1 MDIFYICDVESEG
14 TSYFHGDLYELRK
27 NYYEAKGKKVSL
39 KKKITETGSD
49 GKLSASISHRGFKW
63 KKKVGRTVT
72 EQSYRQSNGTVLVRR
87 DFNGSI
93 ICKIF
98 FDEDLAWFRTEY
110 YSPDSFVQ
118 AKLILRPANVGNIIE
133 RLTFVEDKKYYEQ
146 ENLTP
151 VNLDIEDFEDYY
163 DIEHCVILSA
173 PDGDFVYK
181 PNANVYEDEPKKQID
196 SNGNTVLI
204 MNAWEIKGGSVP
216 KDAKH
221 PEPTLSF
228 KTLEEIGDETDAN
241 DEETSSEAENHEGD
255 IIAKEEI
262 DSADNKIEEPEKDT
276 PAETQNQTVSEKSDD
291 KDDKA
296 LENSETEAE
305 NKPEETDNPEQKS
318 EDNSNKEAEET
329 LSSIKKDEPIET
341 KAVTVEENSKTVS
354 ENTVTENS
362 VKTLSISKGKFSYSG
377 DYIDGKR
384 EGVGRTENAN
394 GITLYN
400 GEYHED
406 KRNGVGT
413 SFYSNGKLSFAG
425 NWKDDKKNG
434 LGVSFRPSDGSVHI
448 ANWENGSVGENVTLV
463 DGKGN
468 LLYSGNM
475 TDGKKN
481 GVGISKNKETGY
493 TYIGEFVDGKS
504 NGIGSLFDENG
515 RLIYNGSWADGKKNG
530 QGTEFDAAGN
540 IVYSGEWLNNEY
552 HNGILYQK
560 I

>member
-14 TSYFHGDLYELRK
+14 TSFFHGDLYELRK
-27 NYYEAKGKKVSL
+27 SFYDARGKKVSVR
-39 KKKITETGSD
+39 KKITETGAD

-98 FDEDLAWFRTEY
+98 FDEELAWFRTEY

-118 AKLILRPANVGNIIE
+118 AKVILRAANIGNIIE
-133 RLTFVEDKKYYEQ
+133 RLTFVEESKYYEQ
-146 ENLTP
+146 EDLTP
-151 VNLDIEDFEDYY
+151 VKLDIEDFENYY
-163 DIEHCVILSA
+163 DIENYVILA
-173 PDGDFVYK
+173 TPEGDFVYK
-181 PNANVYEDEPKKQID
+181 PNANVYENEPQKSKD

-216 KDAKH
+216 NDAKQ

-228 KTLEEIGDETDAN
+228 KTLEEISDEKET
-241 DEETSSEAENHEGD
+241 EESSDKAENE
-255 IIAKEEI
+255 IKAKKEI
-262 DSADNKIEEPEKDT
+262 DSSEDKIEEPKADNPTEPEK
-276 PAETQNQTVSEKSDD
+276 QTDSEKTE
-291 KDDKA
+291 DKA
-296 LENSETEAE
+296 LEDTENIPDDKSDIEENSEPKTDNDSSKEETKEISSE
-305 NKPEETDNPEQKS
+305 NKEEIKGKGKTEI
-318 EDNSNKEAEET
+318 
-329 LSSIKKDEPIET
+329 IKKDNET
-341 KAVTVEENSKTVS
+341 S
-354 ENTVTENS
+354 ENTVRNGN
-362 VKTLSISKGKFSYSG
+362 VKKLQISNGKFSYSG
-377 DYIDGKR
+377 EYVDGKR
-384 EGVGRTENAN
+384 EGIGRTENAN

-406 KRNGVGT
+406 KRNGVGA
-413 SFYSNGKLSFAG
+413 SFYSDGKLSFAG

-434 LGVSFRPSDGSVHI
+434 VGVSFRPSDGSVHI
-448 ANWENGSVGENVTLV
+448 ANWDKGSVSENITLV
-463 DGKGN
+463 DGNGN

-515 RLIYNGSWADGKKNG
+515 RLIYNGSWSGGMKNG

-540 IVYSGEWLNNEY
+540 IVYSGEWLDNEY